1 MEHQEYIVKTLQG
14 LEGVLVTELN
24 DLGAENVVELKRAVS
39 FTGDKAMLYAANIHL
54 RTAIKVLVPLT
65 TFTAEDP
72 QELYDK
78 IYAFNWSEI
87 MELTDTFTIDNTVFS
102 TLFTHSNYAALKMKD
117 ALVDHFRDK
126 FGSRPSVDKLNP
138 TYRFNIRIKEN
149 EVSIAL
155 DSSGESLHK
164 RGYRTETHAA
174 PMSEVQA
181 AGLVLL
187 SGWDR
192 KSTLYDPMCGSG
204 TIAIEA
210 ALIANNIAPGLI
222 RNQFGFQKWKDYDA
236 SLYNQL
242 MEEAATAVNRNRLS
256 VVGSDII
263 SRNIVM
269 AIKHAGNAI
278 PDNTISFFTKA
289 FEDAE
294 PPRDKGIL
302 IINPPYGERLQP
314 EDIIEFYKMIGNVLK
329 RKYAGFTAWVFSSNA
344 EAAKFIGLKP
354 SMKVKLKNG
363 PLDCL
368 FLKFEIRDGKFVKN
382 HAAEQA

>member
-1 MEHQEYIVKTLQG
+1 MQDAAAVLDDKNLAA
-14 LEGVLVTELN
+14 VLVDEV
-24 DLGAENVVELKRAVS
+24 G
-39 FTGDKAMLYAANIHL
+39 KA
-54 RTAIKVLVPLT
+54 TPL
-65 TFTAEDP
+65 
-72 QELYDK
+72 
-78 IYAFNWSEI
+78 
-87 MELTDTFTIDNTVFS
+87 
-102 TLFTHSNYAALKMKD
+102 
-117 ALVDHFRDK
+117 
-126 FGSRPSVDKLNP
+126 
-138 TYRFNIRIKEN
+138 
-149 EVSIAL
+149 
-155 DSSGESLHK
+155 
-164 RGYRTETHAA
+164 
-174 PMSEVQA
+174 SEVQA

-236 SLYNQL
+236 ALFNQL
-242 MEEAATAVNRNRLS
+242 MEHAAAAVNRNRLS

-382 HAAEQA
+382 HAAEQV

>member
-1 MEHQEYIVKTLQG
+1 MQQQYIAKTLQG
-14 LEGVLVTELN
+14 LENVLAKELET
-24 DLGAENVVELKRAVS
+24 LGAKDIEVLKRAVS
-39 FTGDKAMLYAANIHL
+39 FSGDKAMLYAANIYL
-54 RTAIKVLVPLT
+54 RTAIKILQPLT
-65 TFTAEDP
+65 TFRADDV

-78 IYAFNWSEI
+78 ILAFNWSDV
-87 MELTDTFTIDNTVFS
+87 MDVDDTFTIDNTVFS
-102 TLFTHSNYAALKMKD
+102 TTFTHSNYAALKMKD
-117 ALVDHFRDK
+117 ALVDHFRNK
-126 FGSRPSVDKLNP
+126 FGRRPDVNKLDP

-181 AGLVLL
+181 AGLILL
-187 SGWDR
+187 SGWDVNQP
-192 KSTLYDPMCGSG
+192 LYDPMCGSG
-204 TIAIEA
+204 TIPIEA
-210 ALIANNIAPGLI
+210 ALIANQIAPGLI
-222 RNQFGFQKWKDYDA
+222 RKTYGFQKWKDYDA
-236 SLYNQL
+236 SLFRQL
-242 MEEAATAVNRNRLS
+242 MVAAAGEVQQRKLS
-256 VVGSDII
+256 IIGSDIS

-269 AIKHAGNAI
+269 AIKHATNAMNENSI
-278 PDNTISFFTKA
+278 KFFTKA

-294 PPRDKGIL
+294 PPRDKGVL

-314 EDIIEFYKMIGNVLK
+314 EHIIEFYKTIGNVLK

-354 SMKVKLKNG
+354 SEKIKLKNG

-382 HAAEQA
+382 PIAE

>member
-1 MEHQEYIVKTLQG
+1 MRQTYIAKTLQG
-14 LEGVLVTELN
+14 LEDVLAHELRN
-24 DLGAENVVELKRAVS
+24 LGAGDVEVLKRAVS
-39 FTGDKAMLYAANIHL
+39 FTGDTAMMYAANIYL
-54 RTAIKVLVPLT
+54 RTAIKILKPLT
-65 TFTAEDP
+65 EFRADDV

-78 IYAFNWSEI
+78 ILAFNWSDV
-87 MELTDTFTIDNTVFS
+87 MDVDDTFTIDNTVFS
-102 TLFTHSNYAALKMKD
+102 TTFTHSNYAALKMKD
-117 ALVDHFRDK
+117 ALVDHFRNKFDK
-126 FGSRPSVDKLNP
+126 RPSVDKLNP

-181 AGLVLL
+181 AGLILL
-187 SGWDR
+187 SGWDP
-192 KSTLYDPMCGSG
+192 KTTLYDPMCGSG
-204 TIAIEA
+204 TIPIEA
-210 ALIANNIAPGLI
+210 ALIANHIAPGLI
-222 RNQFGFQKWKDYDA
+222 RKTYGFQKWKDYDA
-236 SLYNQL
+236 SIFRQL
-242 MEEAATAVNRNRLS
+242 MVAAAGEVQNNKLAII
-256 VVGSDII
+256 GSDII
-263 SRNIVM
+263 SKNIVM
-269 AIKHAGNAI
+269 AIKHANNAMEE
-278 PDNTISFFTKA
+278 NTIKFFTRA

-294 PPRDKGIL
+294 PPREKGTL

-314 EDIIEFYKMIGNVLK
+314 EHIIEFYQTIGNVLK

-354 SMKVKLKNG
+354 STKIKLKNG

-382 HAAEQA
+382 PFQENP